1 MTHHPGYPPPP
12 GAPAGQPAPPG
23 SHAAPPGTHA
33 VPPGAHPAGTATNSA
48 RIVIG
53 LLLVVPAAI
62 ALLLGY
68 AIPTGWTFITSFQDR
83 PPLAGTE
90 SRFVGV
96 ENYRQVA
103 GEFPGSVGLA
113 VLTIAVPLL
122 GLLVVAPLLAW
133 LAHRAGTAG
142 RRIAR
147 LALTLPV
154 VLFAPAGAA
163 LGWYLDRFDPDS
175 AVISLLAAVWL
186 STFGLVCG
194 IGVTLFLA
202 ALRQAEPVTPAG
214 AAPAALPG
222 GPVPAGPMPGS
233 PPPRIPAPGVRATR
247 WPAVLTLAGLATI
260 AVLAVGL
267 QGFTYAYLP
276 GDPESVMIRL
286 LRNGFQLLVSGRA
299 AADASLLLIVLMLL
313 GIAAWLLVVL
323 TGLRIELEPAHSGHA
338 PTRPGRVGALV
349 ATCLGALAVLAIT
362 GYGLWPV
369 LSRLGSTGPQ
379 GTPRAGEALVNT
391 WVPTL
396 VSTLIGVGLA
406 AVAAFG
412 IGWLRPLGRWSELL
426 LPFAPWLFV
435 AVGPLVLAKFE
446 GYAVEMT
453 RLFGPSAVTL
463 VPPVWLVIPAL
474 FILTVLFRG
483 LAYQRPVGA
492 GGSGRAVVRA
502 LPMVAL
508 LAGAT
513 WLVQAESLL
522 WPLVAGHER
531 VTAVTLAYQTA
542 AQYGA
547 AAVGFAL
554 LLPIPVILVFAV
566 ALGALQLRYL
576 DRLAIRVGRA
586 GESPRA

>member
-1 MTHHPGYPPPP
+1 M
-12 GAPAGQPAPPG
+12 
-23 SHAAPPGTHA
+23 
-33 VPPGAHPAGTATNSA
+33 PPGAHPAGTATNSA

-68 AIPTGWTFITSFQDR
+68 AIPTGRTFITSFQDR

-147 LALTLPV
+147 LALTFPV

-163 LGWYLDRFDPDS
+163 LGWYFDRFDPDS
-175 AVISLLAAVWL
+175 ALISLLAAVWL

-202 ALRQAEPVTPAG
+202 ALRRPDPA
-214 AAPAALPG
+214 
-222 GPVPAGPMPGS
+222 
-233 PPPRIPAPGVRATR
+233 APGVRATR

-286 LRNGFQLLVSGRA
+286 FRNGFQLLASGRA

-323 TGLRIELEPAHSGHA
+323 TGLRIELEPARSGHA

-426 LPFAPWLFV
+426 LLPFAPWLFV
-435 AVGPLVLAKFE
+435 AVGPLVLAK
-446 GYAVEMT
+446 
-453 RLFGPSAVTL
+453 
-463 VPPVWLVIPAL
+463 
-474 FILTVLFRG
+474 
-483 LAYQRPVGA
+483 
-492 GGSGRAVVRA
+492 
-502 LPMVAL
+502 
-508 LAGAT
+508 
-513 WLVQAESLL
+513 
-522 WPLVAGHER
+522 
-531 VTAVTLAYQTA
+531 
-542 AQYGA
+542 
-547 AAVGFAL
+547 
-554 LLPIPVILVFAV
+554 
-566 ALGALQLRYL
+566 L
-576 DRLAIRVGRA
+576 DRKSVV
-586 GESPRA
+586 

>member
-1 MTHHPGYPPPP
+1 
-12 GAPAGQPAPPG
+12 
-23 SHAAPPGTHA
+23 
-33 VPPGAHPAGTATNSA
+33 
-48 RIVIG
+48 
-53 LLLVVPAAI
+53 
-62 ALLLGY
+62 
-68 AIPTGWTFITSFQDR
+68 
-83 PPLAGTE
+83 
-90 SRFVGV
+90 
-96 ENYRQVA
+96 
-103 GEFPGSVGLA
+103 
-113 VLTIAVPLL
+113 
-122 GLLVVAPLLAW
+122 
-133 LAHRAGTAG
+133 
-142 RRIAR
+142 
-147 LALTLPV
+147 
-154 VLFAPAGAA
+154 
-163 LGWYLDRFDPDS
+163 
-175 AVISLLAAVWL
+175 
-186 STFGLVCG
+186 
-194 IGVTLFLA
+194 
-202 ALRQAEPVTPAG
+202 
-214 AAPAALPG
+214 
-222 GPVPAGPMPGS
+222 
-233 PPPRIPAPGVRATR
+233 
-247 WPAVLTLAGLATI
+247 LATI

-286 LRNGFQLLVSGRA
+286 FRNGFQLLASGRA

-323 TGLRIELEPAHSGHA
+323 TGLRIELEPARSGHA

-426 LPFAPWLFV
+426 LLPFAPWLFV

-446 GYAVEMT
+446 GYAMEAMQ
-453 RLFGPSAVTL
+453 LFGTATIVSL
-463 VPPVWLVIPAL
+463 VPPVWPVIPAL

-483 LAYQRPVGA
+483 LAHQQPAGA

-513 WLVQAESLL
+513 WLIQAESLL
-522 WPLVAGHER
+522 WPLVASFRET
-531 VTAVTLAYQTA
+531 TAVTLAYQMA
-542 AQYGA
+542 AQYA
-547 AAVGFAL
+547 TTDVGFA
-554 LLPIPVILVFAV
+554 
-566 ALGALQLRYL
+566 
-576 DRLAIRVGRA
+576 
-586 GESPRA
+586 